1 MLPEIIP
8 NWHPIFI
15 HFTIALFSV
24 ATVLIMSS
32 LFIKNEVGEKIL
44 NCGYFNLWLGCLFT
58 IIAVAAGFHAFY
70 TVLHDEPAHMAMVT
84 HRNWALITAFSFLIL
99 TLWSIKLYRDHKKQ
113 NLVFIG
119 CLLMAT
125 LLLAVTAWKGA
136 EVVYRHGVGVMSLP
150 NPDVHQ
156 HER

>member
-15 HFTIALFSV
+15 HFTIALFSM
-24 ATVLIMSS
+24 ATLLIASS
-32 LFIKNEVGEKIL
+32 LFIKGAFGEKIL
-44 NCGYFNLWLGCLFT
+44 NCGYMNLWLGCLFT
-58 IIAVAAGFHAFY
+58 IVTVAAGFHAFY
-70 TVLHDEPAHMAMVT
+70 TVVHDEHAHMAMTT
-84 HRNWALITAFSFLIL
+84 HRNWALMTASSFLIL
-99 TLWSIKLYRDHKKQ
+99 TLWSIKLYRDHKKK
-113 NLVFIG
+113 NIVFIG
-119 CLLMAT
+119 CLLVAT
-125 LLLAVTAWKGA
+125 LLLSVTAWKGA